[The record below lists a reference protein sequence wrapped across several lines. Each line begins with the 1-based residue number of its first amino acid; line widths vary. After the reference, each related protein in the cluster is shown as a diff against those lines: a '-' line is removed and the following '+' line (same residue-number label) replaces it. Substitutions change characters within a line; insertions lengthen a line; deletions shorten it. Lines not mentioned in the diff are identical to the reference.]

1 MAAPPGRA
9 DGTTN
14 YETDTSEITNIGP
27 SWVSQPELQPSS
39 QAAATF
45 LQMHPELAQPSQPLP
60 SPSLQDGIKP
70 DNDPE
75 QLGSPSGDLTLQ
87 PFQFS
92 NPEGQ
97 PDDLPK
103 HLLVVY
109 NQNDPDSKGLADYY
123 ASKRN
128 IPAERVFGIACPL
141 TEEITRSQY
150 ELTIRQPI
158 LAYLYQKDW
167 ISRRSESVH
176 YGNRTLQLLV
186 ANYNDIWAI
195 VLIRG
200 VPLKIAEDPETE
212 DGMEKEPELQTN
224 AAAVDSEL
232 ALLPIFGLPYGGFV
246 PNPFFD
252 RDSTGEIRSGPELST
267 KIILVTRL
275 DGPKPSDVRRMIDN
289 SIWAE
294 QNRLAGLAVIDSRG
308 FTDVNNGYTSGDTWL
323 RSARAM
329 LTNDGWSVK
338 FDEKPE
344 TIPATDPC
352 NNVALYL
359 GWYADNASGPW
370 VTPPDRFVPGAIAYH
385 LHSFSAS
392 TVRSETQNWVGP
404 LIAHGA
410 TATMGTVYEPYLA
423 LTPHL
428 DIFTKRLLM
437 GQTFAEAAYA
447 SEMGLS
453 WMVTVVG
460 DPLYRPF
467 AKPIEAALAGTG
479 ATHTSHDDWLFLQL
493 VQRAIIANR
502 ITPNRA
508 TLQRD
513 LDVPGAGAVAYEG
526 LGDLLEKLKDPLAI
540 AAAEKAYKKALAL
553 DAQPV
558 DQIRVGL
565 KLAQH
570 YINRAQDE
578 EAQAELKTLRELYPQ
593 ESQRFGVASQLLP
606 TATPA
611 PPPTLS
617 APQYIPPPGP
627 PQPPQPPQP

>member
-1 MAAPPGRA
+1 
-9 DGTTN
+9 
-14 YETDTSEITNIGP
+14 
-27 SWVSQPELQPSS
+27 
-39 QAAATF
+39 
-45 LQMHPELAQPSQPLP
+45 
-60 SPSLQDGIKP
+60 
-70 DNDPE
+70 
-75 QLGSPSGDLTLQ
+75 SPSGEPTLQ
-87 PFQFS
+87 PFPFAH
-92 NPEGQ
+92 PEGQ

-109 NQNDPDSKGLADYY
+109 NQNDPDSKNLADYY
-123 ASKRN
+123 ASRRN
-128 IPAERVFGIACPL
+128 IPPERVLGIACPL
-141 TEEITRSQY
+141 TEEITRPQY
-150 ELTIRQPI
+150 ESTIRQPI
-158 LAYLYQKDW
+158 LAYLYEKGW
-167 ISRRSESVH
+167 IARRSESVH

-186 ANYNDIWAI
+186 ADYNDIWAI
-195 VLIRG
+195 VLMRG

-212 DGMEKEPELQTN
+212 DGMEKAPELKSN

-252 RDSTGEIRSGPELST
+252 KDSTGRIRAGPELST

-275 DGPKPSDVRRMIDN
+275 DGPKPSDVHRMIDQ

-308 FTDVNNGYTSGDTWL
+308 ITNVNDGYVSGDTWL
-323 RSARAM
+323 RSARDM

-338 FDEKPE
+338 FSEKLS
-344 TIPATDPC
+344 PATDPC
-352 NNVALYL
+352 NQVALYL
-359 GWYADNASGPW
+359 GWYADSASGPW

-385 LHSFSAS
+385 LHSYSAS

-428 DIFTKRLLM
+428 DIFIKRLLM

-447 SEMGLS
+447 SEVGLS

-467 AKPIEAALAGTG
+467 ARPIEAALTGTEV
-479 ATHTSHDDWLFLQL
+479 THTSHDDWLFLQL
-493 VQRAIIANR
+493 VQRAIIAHR
-502 ITPNRA
+502 ITPDAA

-513 LDVPGAGAVAYEG
+513 LDIPGAGAVAYEG
-526 LGDLLEKLKDPLAI
+526 LGDLLEKLNDPPAI
-540 AAAEKAYKKALAL
+540 AAAEKAYRKAMAL
-553 DAQPV
+553 DVQPI
-558 DQIRVGL
+558 DRIRVGL

-570 YINRAQDE
+570 YINRNQDG

-593 ESQRFGVASQLLP
+593 ESQTFGVVGQLLP
-606 TATPA
+606 TATQAPSPA
-611 PPPTLS
+611 PS
-617 APQYIPPPGP
+617 APQNIQPSRPPRPPGP
-627 PQPPQPPQP
+627 PQP

>member
-1 MAAPPGRA
+1 MPGRA
-9 DGTTN
+9 DETTN
-14 YETDTSEITNIGP
+14 YESDASGTTNLGP
-27 SWVSQPELQPSS
+27 SWVSQPELAPGSS
-39 QAAATF
+39 AAETF
-45 LQMHPELAQPSQPLP
+45 LQAHPELAQPTEALP
-60 SPSLQDGIKP
+60 TPSLQDGINPAHNP
-70 DNDPE
+70 DL
-75 QLGSPSGDLTLQ
+75 LGSPGGAPMLQ

-92 NPEGQ
+92 HPEGQ

-109 NQNDPDSKGLADYY
+109 NQNDPESRDLADYY
-123 ASKRN
+123 ASRRG
-128 IPAERVFGIACPL
+128 IPAERVLAIASPL

-150 ELTIRQPI
+150 ESSIRQPI
-158 LAYLYQKDW
+158 LGYLYKKNW
-167 ISRRSESVH
+167 IARHIESLR
-176 YGNRTLQLLV
+176 YDNRMLHLLV
-186 ANYNDIWAI
+186 ASYNDIWAI

-200 VPLKIAEDPETE
+200 VPLKIAPDPAIE
-212 DGMEKEPELQTN
+212 DGMETEPELQSN

-232 ALLPIFGLPYGGFV
+232 ALLPVFGLPYGGFV

-252 RDSTGEIRSGPELST
+252 SGSTGAIRAGPELAT

-275 DGPKPSDVRRMIDN
+275 DGPKPSDVRRMIDE
-289 SIWAE
+289 SLWAE
-294 QNRLAGLAVIDSRG
+294 QNRLSGLAVIDSRG
-308 FTDVNNGYTSGDTWL
+308 FTDVHNGYTSGDTWL
-323 RSARAM
+323 RSARAL

-352 NNVALYL
+352 NHVALYL
-359 GWYADNASGPW
+359 GWYAENASGPW
-370 VTPPDRFVPGAIAYH
+370 VTPPDRFMPGAIAYH
-385 LHSFSAS
+385 LHSYSAA

-410 TATMGTVYEPYLA
+410 AATMGTVYEPYLA

-437 GQTFAEAAYA
+437 GQTFAESAYA

-467 AKPIEAALAGTG
+467 ARPIEAVLAGAG
-479 ATHTSHDDWLFLQL
+479 PTHTQHDDWLYLQL
-493 VQRAIIANR
+493 VQRAVLANR
-502 ITPNRA
+502 ITPDSS
-508 TLQRD
+508 TLQQD
-513 LDVPGAGAVAYEG
+513 LDIPGAGPVAYEG
-526 LGDLLEKLKDPLAI
+526 LGDLLEKLNDPPAI
-540 AAAEKAYKKALAL
+540 AAAEKVYKKAMTLYT
-553 DAQPV
+553 QPV

-578 EAQAELKTLRELYPQ
+578 EAQAELKMLRELYP
-593 ESQRFGVASQLLP
+593 EDAQRFGVAGQLLP
-606 TATPA
+606 TAVPA
-611 PPPTLS
+611 PPPATS
-617 APQYIPPPGP
+617 PHVAAPRPPGP
-627 PQPPQPPQP
+627 PEPPQP